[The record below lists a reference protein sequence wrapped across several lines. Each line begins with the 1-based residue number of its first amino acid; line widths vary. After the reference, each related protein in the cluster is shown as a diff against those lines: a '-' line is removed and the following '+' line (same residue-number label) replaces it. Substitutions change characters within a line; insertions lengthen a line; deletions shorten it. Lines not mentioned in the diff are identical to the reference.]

1 MLDKLASMAA
11 RLEDDGNVRASE
23 RIRRILQDAREGRRD
38 EAIARLEAQA
48 GIMDWFRSTEAQAQK
63 LLQSLRERSRAPI
76 YLHSLDTMR
85 LLQRLNSLVGQNPSM
100 SGFLDQMKKAVSGV
114 SQNPVQDMQ
123 QAIMGA
129 EQAMQ
134 GQARQQQP
142 QSPSQQ
148 PTQTQAPSQGGMSD
162 VEREAWNM
170 RVNKGIS
177 IGEVQDALGDRLQQ
191 IDQTRWRQLM
201 AKADDFIQARND
213 VMQMARSGRHTMDQ
227 LVEYARDQW
236 GIHPNLTRRFLRYM
250 PEMRLQNKLPRLVRF
265 LMREGQPDM
274 QIAQQIAERMNLDPQ
289 YVLREMMKI
298 PEVVERRK
306 QVVRKEMA
314 ETPGKPLRPNR
325 KSFRE
330 YGIGKAEIDKYVE
343 EMSGEAPP
351 QQTRPYLGTQPPGT
365 APVPGRPSPPEG
377 APEVPVAPEGV
388 PAGMEEAEEKPV
400 SRQRQ
405 SEEFPYPLLQSDNR
419 IKRHLTIAPA
429 IARQEGIISK
439 EATQSLREEIAQKL
453 ADMQEAPGV
462 PAEQVTP
469 EAIEQEV
476 RRFMSEVLSDEDEV
490 DPEVDAKLI
499 DVIAEHVTRMMTRG
513 LALQR

>member
-1 MLDKLASMAA
+1 MLDKLASMAT

-23 RIRRILQDAREGRRD
+23 RIRSILQDAREGRRD
-38 EAIARLEAQA
+38 DAIARLEAQA
-48 GIMDWFRSTEAQAQK
+48 GIMDWFRGAEAQAQK
-63 LLQSLRERSRAPI
+63 LLQSLRERARAPI
-76 YLHSLDTMR
+76 YLHSLGTMR

-100 SGFLDQMKKAVSGV
+100 RGFLEQMKKAVSGV
-114 SQNPVQDMQ
+114 SQSPVQDMQ

-129 EQAMQ
+129 EQALQ
-134 GQARQQQP
+134 GPQQQP
-142 QSPSQQ
+142 EQKPSPRQ
-148 PTQTQAPSQGGMSD
+148 PAQTQRSDMSD

-170 RVNKGIS
+170 RVNKGMS
-177 IGEVQDALGDRLQQ
+177 TGEVQDALGGRLQQ
-191 IDQTRWRQLM
+191 VNQTRWQQLM
-201 AKADDFIQARND
+201 AKADEFIQARND
-213 VMQMARSGRHTMDQ
+213 VMQMARSGRHTMEQ
-227 LVEYARDQW
+227 LVEYAKDQW
-236 GIHPNLTRRFLRYM
+236 GIHPNLARRFLRYM

-274 QIAQQIAERMNLDPQ
+274 KIAQQIAGRMNLDPQ
-289 YVLREMMKI
+289 HVLREMMKI

-306 QVVRKEMA
+306 QIVREEMA
-314 ETPGKPLRPNR
+314 KTPGKPLRPSR
-325 KSFRE
+325 KALRE
-330 YGIGKAEIDKYVE
+330 YGIDKDEIDQYVD
-343 EMSGEAPP
+343 EMSGETPP
-351 QQTRPYLGTQPPGT
+351 QQARPYLGTQPPGA
-365 APVPGRPSPPEG
+365 APVPGRPSQPPEG
-377 APEVPVAPEGV
+377 GPEAPTTPEGV

-419 IKRHLTIAPA
+419 IKRHLAIAPA

-439 EATQSLREEIAQKL
+439 EATQALREEITKRL
-453 ADMQEAPGV
+453 ADMPKASVAP
-462 PAEQVTP
+462 ADQVTP

-490 DPEVDAKLI
+490 DPEVDARLT